1 MAIYNIYI
9 KEQLDEHWSSWF
21 EGMTVTWQ
29 ADRGTLLSG
38 EIVDQAALHGVLNK
52 LRDLQLTLL
61 SVYAIPNNP
70 SSDDSG

>member
-1 MAIYNIYI
+1 VAIYNIYI
-9 KEQLDEHWSSWF
+9 KEQLGEHWSSWF

-29 ADRGTLLSG
+29 ANGGTLLSG

-61 SVYAIPNNP
+61 SVYAVPKNTSP
-70 SSDDSG
+70 